1 MARNPARVV
10 ICRSNP
16 VAPDPRVEKHVRALL
31 EAGYQVTVIGWDRSA
46 SLPEGEKRDGYK
58 VHRIRIAA
66 SYGTGMGNLFKLA
79 AWQAGLFLWLFR
91 HRREFDL
98 VHACDFDTVLPGMAL
113 KSISGKKLIY
123 DIFDFYPDHLRHTP
137 LWLKNL
143 IRSLDYYMINRAD
156 AVILVDDSRREQI
169 KGTSPRLL
177 TVIYNTPERSQAP
190 KMDPCT
196 SAEGSLH
203 LAYVGLFQR
212 ERGLLEVLS
221 VLERNP
227 EWVLDL
233 AGFGGDLDEIR
244 AAASGLPNVHWHG
257 IVPYDKALKLSSRA
271 DALFATYDPS
281 VPNHRYSS
289 PNKLFEAMMLAK
301 PIVVAKD
308 TNMDQIVLQNECG
321 IVVTYGDMRELEN
334 AFRQLADNPARRKIL
349 GENARKAYETLY
361 NWNIMKTRL
370 VSLYSKTLQTN
381 G

>member
-1 MARNPARVV
+1 MVRNPARVV

-46 SLPEGEKRDGYK
+46 ALPEREKREGYEI
-58 VHRIRIAA
+58 HRIQIPAN
-66 SYGTGMGNLFKLA
+66 YGTGMGNLFKLI
-79 AWQAGLFLWLFR
+79 AWQAGLFRWLFT

-113 KSISGKKLIY
+113 KILSGKKLVY
-123 DIFDFYPDHLRHTP
+123 DIFDFYPDHLRRTP
-137 LWLKNL
+137 RWLKRL
-143 IRSLDYYMINRAD
+143 IRSLDYRIIDQAD

-169 KGTSPRLL
+169 KGTKPRLL
-177 TVIYNTPERSQAP
+177 TVIYNTPERSQP
-190 KMDPCT
+190 LHMDSCS
-196 SAEGSLH
+196 SAKGRLQ

-221 VLERNP
+221 VLGRNP
-227 EWVLDL
+227 DWALDL
-233 AGFGGDLDEIR
+233 AGFGGDMEEIR
-244 AAASGLPNVHWHG
+244 TAAREMPNVHWHG
-257 IVPYDKALKLSSRA
+257 IVPYDQALELSSRA

-281 VPNHRYSS
+281 ITNHRYSS

-301 PIVVAKD
+301 PIVVARD

-321 IVVTYGDMRELEN
+321 IVVTYGNVTELEN
-334 AFRQLADNPARRKIL
+334 AFRQLADDPARRKIL

-370 VSLYSKTLQTN
+370 VSLYTKALQTN